1 MASKL
6 KSAEITDQ
14 EKQELSSKVFPALK
28 NRKKHPLV
36 RFFRLSASAV
46 MLLLC
51 VACATVDAP
60 RKAVPD
66 TSAPSDDQQNLIS
79 MTIKNGITKPD
90 EPALFELEMPE
101 SDVSLASIYKYSK
114 EPTVLT
120 VSQDAID
127 IDYENGRLVI
137 LKKDKIESNYTKCPE
152 IYVEGDFTGIQL
164 SGDSVLLTGKKEA
177 LIADIGRCGTIK
189 KFPAEGKGFYLGS
202 AGLLEFTPRHYVF
215 SDKFKTAIYHEGDF
229 MGYVVYGAVGSTHLL
244 FATDSGKLALLN
256 MRDGKFSAISSEAYR
271 IKAIQ
276 YSADNIFVYTVDN
289 KLIQLQPETGTG
301 VLKKVGQM
309 QGKDGCFF
317 LKRSGKMFCD
327 GYITDVDTAKK
338 SPAPADSGLYS
349 ESMLFLKKEGVLSFV
364 DLQEVYRQ
372 NVMLGSPALNQVCV
386 KEGKG
391 YFLDLDLKI
400 KYFTAAG
407 TEGVP
412 EEKPAS
418 CDHVFMLKE
427 GAVKSSDGK
436 IIYQFG
442 KPVNRSARAVMLKRI
457 IGQDIYY
464 YFEKQ

>member
-46 MLLLC
+46 MLMIC
-51 VACATVDAP
+51 AACTTVDTPVKPVPGVPAP
-60 RKAVPD
+60 
-66 TSAPSDDQQNLIS
+66 TGESQNLIS
-79 MTIKNGITKPD
+79 MTLKNGITKPD

-120 VSQDAID
+120 VAQDAID
-127 IDYENGRLVI
+127 MDYENGRFVI
-137 LKKDKIESNYTKCPE
+137 LKKDRIESNYVKCPE
-152 IYVEGDFTGIQL
+152 VYIEGEFSGIQL
-164 SGDSVLLTGKKEA
+164 SGDAVLLTGKKDV
-177 LIADIGRCGTIK
+177 LIADIGRCGVVK
-189 KFPAEGKGFYLGS
+189 KFPNEGKGFYLGS
-202 AGLLEFTPRHYVF
+202 AGLLEFSPRNYIF
-215 SDKFKTAIYHEGDF
+215 SDKLRTTVYHKGDF
-229 MGYVVYGAVGSTHLL
+229 MGYVSYGAVGSTHLL

-256 MRDGKFSAISSEAYR
+256 LRDGKFSAISSEAYK
-271 IKAIQ
+271 IKGIQ
-276 YSADNIFVYTVDN
+276 YSADNIFVYTTDN
-289 KLIQLQPETGTG
+289 KLLHLMPEIGTG

-338 SPAPADSGLYS
+338 SPAQADSGLYS
-349 ESMLFLKKEGVLSFV
+349 EGMLFLKKEGVLSFV

-386 KEGKG
+386 KDGKG

-407 TEGVP
+407 TEGIP

-427 GAVKSSDGK
+427 GAVKSADGK
-436 IIYQFG
+436 IIYQFA
-442 KPVNRSARAVMLKRI
+442 KPVNRSVRAVMLKRI